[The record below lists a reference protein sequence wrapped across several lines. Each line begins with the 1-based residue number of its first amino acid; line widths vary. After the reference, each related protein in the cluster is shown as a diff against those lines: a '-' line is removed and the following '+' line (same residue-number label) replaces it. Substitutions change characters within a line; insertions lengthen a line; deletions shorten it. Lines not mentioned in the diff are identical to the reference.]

1 MELAGDRYRG
11 SLAVAGLRIALRS
24 LRRADDVLRSRNGP
38 AGAVRGMTAYLTGFA
53 AIRTAANAYI
63 FLATLRPL
71 VSRTDAYGLAVLLT
85 IVACIPLA
93 AVLLFSRSRLNI
105 AWRLSSLPVRR
116 FDRLAIA
123 SLEPLVTALPLAA
136 LASILPAVA
145 ALPIA
150 PWSPTDYVKA
160 ALWYPLVTA
169 ALALGIRSLAG
180 AFGACLHG
188 QSSAAPHHGRTVALA
203 AVLLVAALANP
214 DPVINEHGLFM
225 ALCGSRLAVSVAGTA
240 GLDLPLAPGSGLLVL
255 GAAVAALA
263 FAAASAIV
271 EDAALRHC
279 GGRVA
284 LRWPHTGGLWESWPM
299 AAVVDRK
306 RTAFW
311 SLLACLALALFA
323 VEQSAAPVVPLAV
336 AAAMLLIRSI
346 SALAFIATESR
357 TTRRFALIPARS
369 AAADRSYLM
378 TALLLAALIAAP
390 LIAAGMARMVQS
402 GR

>member
-1 MELAGDRYRG
+1 M
-11 SLAVAGLRIALRS
+11 AGLRIALRS

>member
-180 AFGACLHG
+180 TFGACLHG